1 MTELIERKKIT
12 IVGAGYVGMSIAAAL
27 AVKEDVLILESNK
40 EKIDRINSGK
50 PSINDSDINVFCHD
64 QSFSIKATD
73 NKKEAYHEADF
84 IIICVP
90 TDFDEESSSFDT
102 SILEN
107 VLDDAITNNS
117 DALVIIRSTIP
128 VGYSDQAREK
138 YQTKNIIFSPEFL
151 REHSAMHD
159 VLNPSRIIVGNDSE
173 LSTDFAELISES
185 TENEPEIILM
195 PSSDAEA
202 VKLFSNTYLAMRV
215 AFFNELDTFSIAKGL
230 STENVI
236 KGVSADPRIG
246 MKYNNPSFG
255 YGGYCLPKDTKQL
268 LANFED
274 LPQTIIQSVI
284 SSNEARKKFMIDDIK
299 KHGPKVVGIYKLTNN
314 RKAENFRSSEMLD
327 IINGLS
333 NDVDELI
340 IFEPLIKEDDYMGF
354 KVINDIDRFKSKS
367 DLIVANRKDQQL
379 SDVTDKLYCRDIFS
393 EGRGN
398 YLS

>member
-151 REHSAMHD
+151 REYSAMHD

-185 TENEPEIILM
+185 TENKPEIILM

-333 NDVDELI
+333 NDVDDLI

-367 DLIVANRKDQQL
+367 DLIIANRNDSQL

-393 EGRGN
+393 EGGEGTI
-398 YLS
+398 

>member
-185 TENEPEIILM
+185 TENKPEIILM

-367 DLIVANRKDQQL
+367 DLIIANRNDSQL

-393 EGRGN
+393 EGGEGTI
-398 YLS
+398 

>member
-12 IVGAGYVGMSIAAAL
+12 IVGAGYVGMSIAVAL

-40 EKIDRINSGK
+40 EKIDRIKSGK
-50 PSINDSDINVFCHD
+50 PSINDSDINAFCHE
-64 QSFSIKATD
+64 QSLSIKATD

-128 VGYSDQAREK
+128 VGYSGQAREK

-185 TENEPEIILM
+185 TENKPEIILM

-202 VKLFSNTYLAMRV
+202 VKLFSNSYLAMRV

-274 LPQTIIQSVI
+274 LPQTIIQSII

-367 DLIVANRKDQQL
+367 DLIVANRKDQLL

-393 EGRGN
+393 EGGEGTI
-398 YLS
+398 

>member
-50 PSINDSDINVFCHD
+50 PSINDSDINAFCHD

-102 SILEN
+102 SILES
-107 VLDDAITNNS
+107 VLVDVITTNG

-128 VGYSDQAREK
+128 VGYSNQMREK

-159 VLNPSRIIVGNDSE
+159 VLKPSRIIVGNDSE

-185 TENEPEIILM
+185 TENKPEIILM

-367 DLIVANRKDQQL
+367 DLIVANRKDQLL

-393 EGRGN
+393 EGGEGTI
-398 YLS
+398 

>member
-50 PSINDSDINVFCHD
+50 PSINDSDINAFFHD

-173 LSTDFAELISES
+173 LSTDFAELISNS
-185 TENEPEIILM
+185 AENKPEIILM

-367 DLIVANRKDQQL
+367 DLIVANRKDQLL

-393 EGRGN
+393 EGGEGTI
-398 YLS
+398 

>member
-12 IVGAGYVGMSIAAAL
+12 IVGAGYVGMSIAVAL

-50 PSINDSDINVFCHD
+50 PSINDSDINAFFHD
-64 QSFSIKATD
+64 QSLSIKATE
-73 NKKEAYHEADF
+73 NKKDAYHEADF

-90 TDFDEESSSFDT
+90 TDLDEESSSLDT
-102 SILEN
+102 AILES
-107 VLDDAITNNS
+107 VLNDAITTNS
-117 DALVIIRSTIP
+117 DALVIIKSTIP
-128 VGYSDQAREK
+128 FGYSDQAREK

-159 VLNPSRIIVGNDSE
+159 VLSPSRIIVGNDSE
-173 LSTDFAELISES
+173 LSTDFAELLSKS
-185 TENEPEIILM
+185 TKNKPEIILM

-230 STENVI
+230 STENII
-236 KGVSADPRIG
+236 KGVSADSRIG
-246 MKYNNPSFG
+246 MNYNNPSFG
-255 YGGYCLPKDTKQL
+255 YGGYCLPKDSKQL

-274 LPQTIIQSVI
+274 LPQTIIKSVI
-284 SSNEARKKFMIDDIK
+284 SSNEARKKFLIDDIK
-299 KHGPKVVGIYKLTNN
+299 KHAPKVVGIYKLTNN
-314 RKAENFRSSEMLD
+314 SKAENFRNSEMLD
-327 IINGLS
+327 IINGLYQY
-333 NDVDELI
+333 VEEII

-354 KVINDIDRFKSKS
+354 KAINDIDRFKSKS

-379 SDVTDKLYCRDIFS
+379 SDVTEKLYCRDIFS
-393 EGRGN
+393 EGGKGTI
-398 YLS
+398 

>member
-1 MTELIERKKIT
+1 M
-12 IVGAGYVGMSIAAAL
+12 GAGYVGMSIAAAL

-50 PSINDSDINVFCHD
+50 PSINDSDINAFCHD
-64 QSFSIKATD
+64 QSLSIKATE
-73 NKKEAYHEADF
+73 NKKDAYHEADF

-107 VLDDAITNNS
+107 VLDDAIEINS

-185 TENEPEIILM
+185 TENKPEIILM

-379 SDVTDKLYCRDIFS
+379 SDVADKLYSRDIFS
-393 EGRGN
+393 EGGKGTI
-398 YLS
+398 

>member
-1 MTELIERKKIT
+1 M
-12 IVGAGYVGMSIAAAL
+12 GAGYVGMSIAAAL

-50 PSINDSDINVFCHD
+50 PSINDSDINAFCHD
-64 QSFSIKATD
+64 QSLSIKATE
-73 NKKEAYHEADF
+73 NKKDAYHEADF

-185 TENEPEIILM
+185 TENKPEIILM

-202 VKLFSNTYLAMRV
+202 VKLFSNSYLAMRV

-236 KGVSADPRIG
+236 KGVSADSRIG

-393 EGRGN
+393 ERGKGTI
-398 YLS
+398 

>member
-12 IVGAGYVGMSIAAAL
+12 IVAAGYVGMSIAAAL

-185 TENEPEIILM
+185 TDNKPEIILM

-284 SSNEARKKFMIDDIK
+284 SSNEARKKFMINEIT
-299 KHGPKVVGIYKLTNN
+299 KHSPKVVGIYKLTNN
-314 RKAENFRSSEMLD
+314 RNAENFRSSEMLD
-327 IINGLS
+327 IINGLY
-333 NDVDELI
+333 NYVDELI
-340 IFEPLIKEDDYMGF
+340 IFEPLIEEDDHMGF
-354 KVINDIDRFKSKS
+354 KVINDIDKFKSKS
-367 DLIVANRKDQQL
+367 DLIVANRKDHHL
-379 SDVTDKLYCRDIFS
+379 SDVTDKLYCRDIYS
-393 EGRGN
+393 KKEAETI
-398 YLS
+398 

>member
-12 IVGAGYVGMSIAAAL
+12 IVGAGYVGMSIAVAL

-393 EGRGN
+393 EGGEGTI
-398 YLS
+398 

>member
-1 MTELIERKKIT
+1 
-12 IVGAGYVGMSIAAAL
+12 MSIAAAL

-64 QSFSIKATD
+64 QSFSINATD
-73 NKKEAYHEADF
+73 NKKDAYHEADF

-185 TENEPEIILM
+185 TENKPEIILM

-236 KGVSADPRIG
+236 KGVSADSRIG

-284 SSNEARKKFMIDDIK
+284 SSNDTRKKFMIDDIK
-299 KHGPKVVGIYKLTNN
+299 KHGPKVVGIYKLTTN

-393 EGRGN
+393 EEGKGTI
-398 YLS
+398 

>member
-50 PSINDSDINVFCHD
+50 PSINDSDINAFFHD
-64 QSFSIKATD
+64 QSLSIKATE
-73 NKKEAYHEADF
+73 NKKDAYHEADF

-173 LSTDFAELISES
+173 LSTDFAELISKS
-185 TENEPEIILM
+185 TENKPEIILM

-393 EGRGN
+393 EGGEGTI
-398 YLS
+398 

>member
-1 MTELIERKKIT
+1 MTEPIERKKIT
-12 IVGAGYVGMSIAAAL
+12 IVGAGYVGMSIAVAL

-50 PSINDSDINVFCHD
+50 PSINDSDINAFCHD

-185 TENEPEIILM
+185 TENKPEIILM

-230 STENVI
+230 TTENVI

-367 DLIVANRKDQQL
+367 DLIIANRNDSQL

-393 EGRGN
+393 EGGEGTI
-398 YLS
+398 

>member
-12 IVGAGYVGMSIAAAL
+12 IVGAGYVGMSIAVAL

-50 PSINDSDINVFCHD
+50 PSINDSDINLFCHD

-185 TENEPEIILM
+185 TENKPEIILM

-202 VKLFSNTYLAMRV
+202 VKLFSNSYLAMRV

-367 DLIVANRKDQQL
+367 DLIISNRNDSQL

-393 EGRGN
+393 EGGEGTI
-398 YLS
+398 

>member
-12 IVGAGYVGMSIAAAL
+12 IVGAGYVGMSIAVAL

-274 LPQTIIQSVI
+274 LPQTIIQSII

-393 EGRGN
+393 EGGEGTI
-398 YLS
+398 

>member
-1 MTELIERKKIT
+1 M
-12 IVGAGYVGMSIAAAL
+12 GAGYVGMSIAAAL
-27 AVKEDVLILESNK
+27 ALKEDVLILESNK

-50 PSINDSDINVFCHD
+50 PSINDSDINAFCHD
-64 QSFSIKATD
+64 QSLSIKATD
-73 NKKEAYHEADF
+73 NKKDAYHEADF

-107 VLDDAITNNS
+107 VLDDAITTNG
-117 DALVIIRSTIP
+117 DALIIIRSTIP
-128 VGYSDQAREK
+128 VGYSDQMREK

-185 TENEPEIILM
+185 TENKPEIILM

-236 KGVSADPRIG
+236 KGVSADSRIG

-284 SSNEARKKFMIDDIK
+284 SSNDARKKFMIDDIK

-367 DLIVANRKDQQL
+367 DLIVANRKDQQI
-379 SDVTDKLYCRDIFS
+379 SDVTNKLYCRDIFS
-393 EGRGN
+393 EGGKGTI
-398 YLS
+398 

>member
-12 IVGAGYVGMSIAAAL
+12 IVGAGYVGMSIAVAL

-40 EKIDRINSGK
+40 EKIERINSGK
-50 PSINDSDINVFCHD
+50 PSINDSDINAFCHD

-128 VGYSDQAREK
+128 VGFSDQAREK

-185 TENEPEIILM
+185 TENKPEIILM

-367 DLIVANRKDQQL
+367 DLIIANRNDSQL

-393 EGRGN
+393 EGGEGTI
-398 YLS
+398 

>member
-1 MTELIERKKIT
+1 M
-12 IVGAGYVGMSIAAAL
+12 GAGYVGMSIAAAL

-50 PSINDSDINVFCHD
+50 PSINDSDINAFFHN
-64 QSFSIKATD
+64 QSLSIKATE
-73 NKKEAYHEADF
+73 NKKDAYHEADF

-107 VLDDAITNNS
+107 VLDDAITTNG
-117 DALVIIRSTIP
+117 DAMVIIRSTIP

-185 TENEPEIILM
+185 TENKPEIILM

-230 STENVI
+230 STEDVI

-246 MKYNNPSFG
+246 KKYNNPSFG

-314 RKAENFRSSEMLD
+314 RKADNFRSSEMLD

-379 SDVTDKLYCRDIFS
+379 NDVTDKLYCRDIFS
-393 EGRGN
+393 ERGKGTI
-398 YLS
+398 

>member
-64 QSFSIKATD
+64 QSVSIKATD

-202 VKLFSNTYLAMRV
+202 VKLFSNSYLAMRV

-284 SSNEARKKFMIDDIK
+284 TSNEARKKFMIDDIK

-314 RKAENFRSSEMLD
+314 RKAENFRSLEMLD

-367 DLIVANRKDQQL
+367 DLIIANRNDSQL
-379 SDVTDKLYCRDIFS
+379 SDVTDKLYSRDIFS
-393 EGRGN
+393 EGGEGTI
-398 YLS
+398 

>member
-1 MTELIERKKIT
+1 M
-12 IVGAGYVGMSIAAAL
+12 GAGYVGMSIAAAL
-27 AVKEDVLILESNK
+27 AVKENILILESNK
-40 EKIDRINSGK
+40 QKIVRINSGK
-50 PSINDSDINVFCHD
+50 PSINDSDINTFFHD
-64 QSFSIKATD
+64 QSLSIKATE
-73 NKKEAYHEADF
+73 NKKDAYHEADF

-90 TDFDEESSSFDT
+90 TDFDEESSSLDT
-102 SILEN
+102 AILDN
-107 VLDDAITNNS
+107 VLNDAITTNS

-128 VGYSDQAREK
+128 IGYSDQVREK

-151 REHSAMHD
+151 REDFAMHD

-185 TENEPEIILM
+185 TENKPEIILM

-230 STENVI
+230 STANVI
-236 KGVSADPRIG
+236 KGVSADSRIG

-274 LPQTIIQSVI
+274 LPQTIIKSVI
-284 SSNEARKKFMIDDIK
+284 SSNEVRKKFMIDDIK
-299 KHGPKVVGIYKLTNN
+299 KHAPKVVGIYKLTNN
-314 RKAENFRSSEMLD
+314 INAENFRGSEMLD
-327 IINGLS
+327 IINSLYKY
-333 NDVDELI
+333 VDELI
-340 IFEPLIKEDDYMGF
+340 IFEPLINEDDYMGF
-354 KVINDIDRFKSKS
+354 KVINDIDRFKSES
-367 DLIVANRKDQQL
+367 DLIIANRKDQLL

-393 EGRGN
+393 EGGEGTI
-398 YLS
+398 

>member
-1 MTELIERKKIT
+1 
-12 IVGAGYVGMSIAAAL
+12 MSIAAAL
-27 AVKEDVLILESNK
+27 AVKEGVLILESNK

-50 PSINDSDINVFCHD
+50 PSINDSDINAFFHD
-64 QSFSIKATD
+64 QILSIKATD

-151 REHSAMHD
+151 REYSAMHD

-185 TENEPEIILM
+185 TENKPEIILM

-236 KGVSADPRIG
+236 KGVSADSRIG

-268 LANFED
+268 LENFED

-367 DLIVANRKDQQL
+367 DLIIANRNDSQL

-393 EGRGN
+393 EGGKGTI
-398 YLS
+398 

>member
-128 VGYSDQAREK
+128 VGYSGQAREK

-185 TENEPEIILM
+185 TENKPEIILM

-202 VKLFSNTYLAMRV
+202 VKLFSNSYLAMRV

-274 LPQTIIQSVI
+274 LPQTIIQSII

-379 SDVTDKLYCRDIFS
+379 NDVTDKLYCRDIFS
-393 EGRGN
+393 ERGKGTI
-398 YLS
+398 

>member
-1 MTELIERKKIT
+1 M
-12 IVGAGYVGMSIAAAL
+12 GAGYVGMSIAAAL

-50 PSINDSDINVFCHD
+50 PSINDSDINAFFHD
-64 QSFSIKATD
+64 QSLSIKATE
-73 NKKEAYHEADF
+73 NKKDAYHEADF

-107 VLDDAITNNS
+107 VLDDAITANS
-117 DALVIIRSTIP
+117 DAMVIIRSTIP

-151 REHSAMHD
+151 REHSSMHD

-185 TENEPEIILM
+185 TENKPEIILM

-236 KGVSADPRIG
+236 KGVSADSRIG

-354 KVINDIDRFKSKS
+354 KVIKDIDRFKSKS

-393 EGRGN
+393 EGGEGTI
-398 YLS
+398 

>member
-12 IVGAGYVGMSIAAAL
+12 IVGAGYVGMSIAVAL

-64 QSFSIKATD
+64 QGFSIKATD

-185 TENEPEIILM
+185 TENKPEIILM

-202 VKLFSNTYLAMRV
+202 VKLFSNSYLAMRV

-393 EGRGN
+393 EGGEGTI
-398 YLS
+398 

>member
-1 MTELIERKKIT
+1 
-12 IVGAGYVGMSIAAAL
+12 MSISAAL

-50 PSINDSDINVFCHD
+50 PGINDSDINAFFHD
-64 QSFSIKATD
+64 QSLSIKATD
-73 NKKEAYHEADF
+73 NKKDAYHEADF

-185 TENEPEIILM
+185 TENKPEIILM

-202 VKLFSNTYLAMRV
+202 VKLFSNSYLAMRV

-367 DLIVANRKDQQL
+367 DLIIAYRNDSQL

-393 EGRGN
+393 EGGEGTI
-398 YLS
+398 

>member
-185 TENEPEIILM
+185 TENKPEIILM

-367 DLIVANRKDQQL
+367 DLIIANRNDPQL

-393 EGRGN
+393 EGGEGTI
-398 YLS
+398 

>member
-50 PSINDSDINVFCHD
+50 PNINDSDINVFCHD

-159 VLNPSRIIVGNDSE
+159 VLNPSRIIVGNDSG

-185 TENEPEIILM
+185 IENEPEIILM

-202 VKLFSNTYLAMRV
+202 VKLFSNSYLAMRV
-215 AFFNELDTFSIAKGL
+215 AFFNELDTFSMAKGL

-246 MKYNNPSFG
+246 LKYNNPSFG

-367 DLIVANRKDQQL
+367 DLIIANRNDPQL

-393 EGRGN
+393 EGGEGTI
-398 YLS
+398 

>member
-1 MTELIERKKIT
+1 M
-12 IVGAGYVGMSIAAAL
+12 GAGYVGMSIAAAL

-50 PSINDSDINVFCHD
+50 PSINDSDINAFCHD
-64 QSFSIKATD
+64 QSLSIKATE
-73 NKKEAYHEADF
+73 NKKDAYHEADF

-107 VLDDAITNNS
+107 VLDDAITTNS
-117 DALVIIRSTIP
+117 DALIIIRSTIP
-128 VGYSDQAREK
+128 VGYSDQVREK

-173 LSTDFAELISES
+173 LSTDFAELISKS
-185 TENEPEIILM
+185 TENKPEIILM

-202 VKLFSNTYLAMRV
+202 VKLFSNSYLAMRV

-299 KHGPKVVGIYKLTNN
+299 KYGPKVVGIYKLTNN
-314 RKAENFRSSEMLD
+314 SKAENFRSSEMLD
-327 IINGLS
+327 IINGLY
-333 NDVDELI
+333 NCVDELI

-354 KVINDIDRFKSKS
+354 KVINDVDRFKSKS

-393 EGRGN
+393 ERGKGTI
-398 YLS
+398 

>member
-367 DLIVANRKDQQL
+367 DLIIANRNDSQL

-393 EGRGN
+393 EGGEGTI
-398 YLS
+398 

>member
-1 MTELIERKKIT
+1 
-12 IVGAGYVGMSIAAAL
+12 MSIAAAL

-50 PSINDSDINVFCHD
+50 PSINDSDINAFFHN
-64 QSFSIKATD
+64 QSLSIKATE
-73 NKKEAYHEADF
+73 NKKDAYHEADF

-107 VLDDAITNNS
+107 VLDDAITTNG
-117 DALVIIRSTIP
+117 DAMVIIRSTIP
-128 VGYSDQAREK
+128 VGYSDHAREK
-138 YQTKNIIFSPEFL
+138 YQTKNIVFSPEFL

-173 LSTDFAELISES
+173 LSTDFAELISKS
-185 TENEPEIILM
+185 TENKPEIILM

-236 KGVSADPRIG
+236 KGVSADSRIG

-314 RKAENFRSSEMLD
+314 RKADNFRSSEMLD

-379 SDVTDKLYCRDIFS
+379 NDVTDKLYCRDIFS
-393 EGRGN
+393 ERGKGTI
-398 YLS
+398 

>member
-185 TENEPEIILM
+185 TENKPEIILM

-274 LPQTIIQSVI
+274 LPQTIIQSII

-314 RKAENFRSSEMLD
+314 RKAENFRSLEMLD

-393 EGRGN
+393 EGGEGTI
-398 YLS
+398 

>member
-50 PSINDSDINVFCHD
+50 PSINDSDINAFCHD

-185 TENEPEIILM
+185 TENKPEIILM

-367 DLIVANRKDQQL
+367 DLIVANRNDSQL

-393 EGRGN
+393 EGGEGTI
-398 YLS
+398 

>member
-12 IVGAGYVGMSIAAAL
+12 IVGAGYVGMSIAVAL

-50 PSINDSDINVFCHD
+50 PSINDSDINAFCHD

-185 TENEPEIILM
+185 TKNKPEIILM

-367 DLIVANRKDQQL
+367 DLIVANRKDQLL

-393 EGRGN
+393 EGGEGTI
-398 YLS
+398 

>member
-12 IVGAGYVGMSIAAAL
+12 IVGAGYVGMSIAVAL

-202 VKLFSNTYLAMRV
+202 VKLFSNSYLAMRV

-393 EGRGN
+393 EGGEGTI
-398 YLS
+398 

>member
-1 MTELIERKKIT
+1 
-12 IVGAGYVGMSIAAAL
+12 MSIAAAL
-27 AVKEDVLILESNK
+27 AVKEDILILESNK

-50 PSINDSDINVFCHD
+50 PSINDSDINSFCHD
-64 QSFSIKATD
+64 QSLSIKATE
-73 NKKEAYHEADF
+73 NKKDAYHEADF

-128 VGYSDQAREK
+128 VGYSGQAREK

-185 TENEPEIILM
+185 TENKPEIILM

-202 VKLFSNTYLAMRV
+202 VKLFSNSYLAMRV

-284 SSNEARKKFMIDDIK
+284 SSNEARKKFMINEIT
-299 KHGPKVVGIYKLTNN
+299 KHSPKVVGIYKLTNN

-367 DLIVANRKDQQL
+367 DLIIANRNDSQL

-393 EGRGN
+393 EGGEGAI
-398 YLS
+398 